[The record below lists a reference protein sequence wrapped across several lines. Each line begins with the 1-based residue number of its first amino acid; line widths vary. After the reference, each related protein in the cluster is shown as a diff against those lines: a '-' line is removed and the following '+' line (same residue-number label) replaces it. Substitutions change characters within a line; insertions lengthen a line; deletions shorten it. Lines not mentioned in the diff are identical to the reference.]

1 MNNIKSS
8 ILIIL
13 STLILAASCTVQNNY
28 YRVENGSFIK
38 GEKPYYFIG
47 TNFWYGAILS
57 SEGEGGNRERL
68 NKELDYLKFL
78 GINNLRI
85 LVGSDGE
92 RGVNSK
98 VEPTLQLSPG
108 HYNDTIFRGLDYL
121 MVELNKRDMCAVLYL
136 NNSWEWSGGYGKYL
150 EWAGYGKA
158 PIPNIDGGEAFM
170 QFVTQYHKSDSAKVL
185 FNQYIKDVISRK
197 NTITGKPYSE
207 DPAIFSWQI
216 CNEPRAFAE
225 ENKESFTKW
234 IWETAK
240 LIKQLDPNHMVS
252 TGSEGKNGCE
262 GDISLFEKIHS
273 CSEID
278 YLNIHIWPYNWLWIS
293 KTTMIED
300 LDSAIFKTKEY
311 MEEHL
316 PASKKL
322 GKPIV
327 IEEFGFPRDNFK
339 FGINTPTKSRDIYY
353 EYLTDVICKNAEE
366 KGLIAG
372 CNFWGWG
379 GFAKPST
386 EHIFWIKGDAY
397 TGDPAQEQQGLNSVF
412 ATDSTTNIIKKAT
425 EKIKN
430 LYNY

>member
-1 MNNIKSS
+1 MNNIKFF
-8 ILIIL
+8 ILIIV
-13 STLILAASCTVQNNY
+13 STLILTASCTVQNNY
-28 YRVENGSFIK
+28 YRVENGSFTK
-38 GEKPYYFIG
+38 GKEPYYFIG
-47 TNFWYGAILS
+47 TNFWYGAILA
-57 SEGEGGNRERL
+57 SEGEGGNRDRL
-68 NKELDYLKFL
+68 SKELDYLKFL
-78 GINNLRI
+78 GITNLRI

-98 VEPTLQLSPG
+98 VEPTLQLSPR

-121 MVELNKRDMCAVLYL
+121 MTELNKRDMCAVLYL

-273 CSEID
+273 CPEID

-316 PASKKL
+316 PAAKKL

-339 FGINTPTKSRDIYY
+339 FGQVWLEGSAHIVYKGEYY
-353 EYLTDVICKNAEE
+353 V
-366 KGLIAG
+366 
-372 CNFWGWG
+372 
-379 GFAKPST
+379 
-386 EHIFWIKGDAY
+386 
-397 TGDPAQEQQGLNSVF
+397 
-412 ATDSTTNIIKKAT
+412 
-425 EKIKN
+425 
-430 LYNY
+430 

>member
-1 MNNIKSS
+1 
-8 ILIIL
+8 
-13 STLILAASCTVQNNY
+13 
-28 YRVENGSFIK
+28 
-38 GEKPYYFIG
+38 
-47 TNFWYGAILS
+47 
-57 SEGEGGNRERL
+57 
-68 NKELDYLKFL
+68 
-78 GINNLRI
+78 
-85 LVGSDGE
+85 
-92 RGVNSK
+92 
-98 VEPTLQLSPG
+98 
-108 HYNDTIFRGLDYL
+108 
-121 MVELNKRDMCAVLYL
+121 
-136 NNSWEWSGGYGKYL
+136 
-150 EWAGYGKA
+150 
-158 PIPNIDGGEAFM
+158 
-170 QFVTQYHKSDSAKVL
+170 VTQYHKSDSAKVL

-225 ENKESFTKW
+225 ENKEPFTKW

-273 CSEID
+273 CPEID

-316 PASKKL
+316 PAAKKL

-412 ATDSTTNIIKKAT
+412 ATDSTTNIIKKAN